1 MGGRIIGPTTKG
13 RGPYNYKI
21 GGQNHHLIGT
31 LLPADGARP
40 KFSELY
46 IYDTEDEIKN
56 RKTAARSDGRTYN
69 LPTTSEVAAL
79 IVGDIDS
86 ADKRDIIIE
95 TKGGKLQQISELHP
109 SYLAMQYPLL
119 FPYGEDGFRTDIMH
133 RDKTPSAGSTGKRFK
148 LTMREFFAYRIQD
161 RALDAATILLSRRL
175 LQQFLVD
182 AYTMIEAERLS
193 FLRHNQQSLRAANVK
208 NLRGAVERGETEGS
222 STGSRIVLPSS
233 FTGGHSYM
241 RENYQDAMAICRWYG
256 YPDLFITFTLVYTVE
271 FQKRGLP
278 HAHILLF
285 MHQGDK
291 YPVASDIDKIICAE
305 LPDKSED
312 PELYQAVSEYMMH
325 GPCGSANTNA
335 PCMIDKQC
343 SKHFPKRFNDATKV
357 DDEGYPV
364 YRRRDNGSI
373 VEKSGVHL
381 DNRYVVP
388 YNAELLR
395 KYQGHINVEWCNQS
409 RSIKYLFKYINK
421 GYDRVTT
428 AAYQDKQK
436 EGEAKEIDEIKMY
449 YDCRYI
455 SACEAI
461 WRIFGFSIHYRTPA
475 VERLSFHLPGEQTVL
490 FNDHADVESAQ
501 REWTPRSKGVTIG
514 RIYHVSPGS
523 GEKFYL
529 RTLLNFVK
537 GATCYED
544 IRTVDGLVY
553 PTFKEAC
560 YARGLLDDDKE
571 YVDAITEASF
581 RESGY
586 YLRHLFSMLLLSGS
600 MSKPEEVWH
609 KTWQLLSDDILY
621 KQRCLQKNKDLHLTD
636 DQIESFALAEIETM
650 LQSNG
655 SSLRRFSEMPF
666 PDELIIKKGEIVLP
680 VASSGIASLLL
691 PRGRTAH
698 SRFGIPLNVNEN
710 STCAGI
716 RPGSE
721 LADLL
726 IKTKLII
733 WDEAPMMHKYCFE
746 ALDRSLRDIMR
757 SVDRDNLHRP
767 FGGKVVVFG
776 GDLRQILPV
785 VPKGSRQDIVFA
797 TVNSSYLWDS
807 CKVLRLTR
815 NMRLQ
820 SGSSK
825 SSVDE
830 LREFSEW
837 ILSVGDGNAGG
848 PNDGEAVIEIAKDI
862 LIDPGDIRF

>member
-1 MGGRIIGPTTKG
+1 ME
-13 RGPYNYKI
+13 
-21 GGQNHHLIGT
+21 
-31 LLPADGARP
+31 
-40 KFSELY
+40 EL
-46 IYDTEDEIKN
+46 N
-56 RKTAARSDGRTYN
+56 YN

-86 ADKRDIIIE
+86 ADKRDIIIK

-133 RDKTPSAGSTGKRFK
+133 RDKTPTDGSTGKRFK
-148 LTMREFFAYRIQD
+148 LIMREFFAYRIQD
-161 RALDAATILLSRRL
+161 RALEAATILLSRRL

-222 STGSRIVLPSS
+222 STGS
-233 FTGGHSYM
+233 H
-241 RENYQDAMAICRWYG
+241 
-256 YPDLFITFTLVYTVE
+256 LFITFTCNPKWPEITRFVKKRGLRPEDSPDIICRVFKMKLDQLVKDLKDRKIFGRVRAVVYTVE
-271 FQKRGLP
+271 FQKCGLS

-291 YPVASDIDKIICAE
+291 YPVASYIDKIICAE
-305 LPDKSED
+305 LPDRCED

-343 SKHFPKRFNDATKV
+343 SKHFPKRFNDATRV
-357 DDEGYPV
+357 DDERYPV
-364 YRRRDNGSI
+364 YRQRDNGSI

-395 KYQGHINVEWCNQS
+395 KYHGHINVEWCNQS
-409 RSIKYLFKYINK
+409 RSIKYLYKYINK
-421 GYDRVTT
+421 GYDRVTA

-436 EGEAKEIDEIKMY
+436 ESEAKEIDEIKMY

-461 WRIFGFSIHYRTPA
+461 WRIFGFNIHYRTPA

-490 FNDHADVESAQ
+490 FNDHADVEFAQ
-501 REWTPRSKGVTIG
+501 REWTPRAKGFTIG

-529 RTLLNFVK
+529 RTLFNFVK

-571 YVDAITEASF
+571 YVDVITEASF

-636 DQIESFALAEIETM
+636 DQIKAFALAEIETM

-655 SSLRRFSEMPF
+655 SSFRRFSEMPF
-666 PDELIIKKGEIVLP
+666 PDELIMFEEQNKLIVDEL
-680 VASSGIASLLL
+680 SYDIEEMTLEHTNS
-691 PRGRTAH
+691 H

-721 LADLL
+721 LTVLL

-746 ALDRSLRDIMR
+746 ALDRSLRNIMR
-757 SVDRDNLHRP
+757 FVDRDNLHRP
-767 FGGKVVVFG
+767 FGGKVIVFG

-785 VPKGSRQDIVFA
+785 VPKGTRQDIVFA

-848 PNDGEAVIEIAKDI
+848 PNDGEAVIEIAKDN
-862 LIDPGDIRF
+862 